1 MAENFGIGGMGLNP
15 LSGMLDSVEM
25 VKRAWSSFN
34 LPAAMAPTLDP
45 EELERRIKD
54 LRTVEQWLTVNLGM
68 LQSTIQALEAQR
80 SAIVAMQAFGDAM
93 KPSGPKPS
101 DSPKAPDA
109 PQHQPRQE
117 AAPAPAATSA
127 AEALANAAAAV
138 NPAGWWQML
147 RTQFEQVANAALGA
161 SAATGQDQQD
171 SPPQRPAGE
180 PGKRAR
186 STAAKRPARSGT
198 PRRKPSAGG

>member
-1 MAENFGIGGMGLNP
+1 MAENLGIGGMGLNP
-15 LSGMLDSVEM
+15 LSSMLDSVEM

-34 LPAAMAPTLDP
+34 LPAGMAPTLDP

-54 LRTVEQWLTVNLGM
+54 LKTVEQWLSVNLGM
-68 LQSTIQALEAQR
+68 LQTTIQALEAQR

-101 DSPKAPDA
+101 ESPKAKQDPPPDDH
-109 PQHQPRQE
+109 PE
-117 AAPAPAATSA
+117 AASAPAAASA
-127 AEALANAAAAV
+127 AEAFANAAAAV

-161 SAATGQDQQD
+161 SAAAGQDQQD
-171 SPPQRPAGE
+171 SPRQRPAAE

-186 STAAKRPARSGT
+186 STAAKRPARTGT

>member
-15 LSGMLDSVEM
+15 LSSMLDSVEM

-34 LPAAMAPTLDP
+34 LPAGMAPTLDP

-93 KPSGPKPS
+93 KPSGPKPAE
-101 DSPKAPDA
+101 SPKPAPD
-109 PQHQPRQE
+109 PRPDAE
-117 AAPAPAATSA
+117 PTPAAASA
-127 AEALANAAAAV
+127 AEALASAAAAV

-161 SAATGQDQQD
+161 SAMAGHDQPG
-171 SPPQRPAGE
+171 SPQQRPGADPATR
-180 PGKRAR
+180 PGSTGRKR
-186 STAAKRPARSGT
+186 STRTGT
-198 PRRKPSAGG
+198 PRRKPSTNG